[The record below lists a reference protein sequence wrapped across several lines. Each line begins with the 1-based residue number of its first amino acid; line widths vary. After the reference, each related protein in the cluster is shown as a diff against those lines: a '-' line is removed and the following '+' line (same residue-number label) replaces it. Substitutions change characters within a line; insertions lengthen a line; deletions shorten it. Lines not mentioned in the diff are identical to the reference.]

1 MARKRFS
8 YSNSFGSRERLEAS
22 PTFLQLGHAVNITTF
37 EKSQDSPKERQDDET
52 LMPKILFAVRPQM
65 LRDALAR
72 QLATQPD
79 VQIVGDV
86 DNDLDLLLAVR
97 ATKADAVVHSWPSET
112 MPAIY
117 SHLFQ
122 EYPGLIA
129 IGLTEEGEV
138 RHCQQRII
146 ETPLADGL
154 ASMVSTLAETGR
166 RQRISA

>member
-1 MARKRFS
+1 
-8 YSNSFGSRERLEAS
+8 
-22 PTFLQLGHAVNITTF
+22 
-37 EKSQDSPKERQDDET
+37 
-52 LMPKILFAVRPQM
+52 M
-65 LRDALAR
+65 LRDALVR
-72 QLATQPD
+72 QLAAQPD

-86 DNDLDLLLAVR
+86 DNELDLLLAVR
-97 ATKADAVVHSWPSET
+97 ATKADAVVHSWQGDA

-129 IGLTEEGEV
+129 IGLTEEGEI

-154 ASMVSTLAETGR
+154 ESLVSTLAETR

>member
-1 MARKRFS
+1 
-8 YSNSFGSRERLEAS
+8 
-22 PTFLQLGHAVNITTF
+22 VDITTF
-37 EKSQDSPKERQDDET
+37 EKSQVSSQERQDDET
-52 LMPKILFAVRPQM
+52 LMPKILFSVRPPM

-72 QLATQPD
+72 QLAAQPD

-86 DNDLDLLLAVR
+86 DDDLDLLLAVR
-97 ATKADAVVHSWPSET
+97 ATKADAIVHSWPGDV

-117 SHLFQ
+117 THLLQ

-146 ETPLADGL
+146 ETPLANGL
-154 ASMVSTLAETGR
+154 ESLVSVLAETR